1 MEDYYNINLE
11 QYDIGRTYNRN
22 GLKCL
27 FDPIREK
34 FIVLTQE
41 EIIRQKFIRFMIDKM
56 NVPENKIDI
65 EVPLSRF
72 KAGAKGR
79 ADIVIFGQL
88 SQGDDVPV
96 LIVECKAPNVP
107 LFDEVWYQ
115 VDKYDEILGAGY
127 VIVTNGTETL
137 AGKYNK
143 DTFFYDILKR
153 IPTYE
158 ELLEGATVIEDEVFE
173 SWRRPKFS
181 ELLSDQNIKQF
192 KEYGFIGEDTYESLY
207 PLIMNLAGFLN
218 DTHLNIL
225 PNTLEDFKII
235 GEGLRYTNF
244 GNAGGGGYGGDYKYL
259 IIEGKNNND
268 ILISFGIF
276 GTAKTV
282 DDPFW
287 GTRTGNTALIVGS
300 NYDGNDH
307 SSLQLNIDKYT
318 IIHDDYFELWH
329 DGTLTIG
336 GIGSAKRSE
345 VINFIKEHHPSLV
358 NSKNN
363 IVLGLLKRNK
373 EIKWEQEE
381 TKSFFANLIRYAL
394 LRDEFRAIKLKDHK
408 LKNKKHNKRKK

>member
-79 ADIVIFGQL
+79 ADIVIFGEL

-127 VIVTNGTETL
+127 VIVTNGTKTL

-158 ELLEGATVIEDEVFE
+158 ELLEGATVIDDEVFE
-173 SWRRPKFS
+173 FWRRPIFS

-225 PNTLEDFKII
+225 PNTLEGFKII

-244 GNAGGGGYGGDYKYL
+244 
-259 IIEGKNNND
+259 
-268 ILISFGIF
+268 
-276 GTAKTV
+276 
-282 DDPFW
+282 
-287 GTRTGNTALIVGS
+287 
-300 NYDGNDH
+300 
-307 SSLQLNIDKYT
+307 
-318 IIHDDYFELWH
+318 
-329 DGTLTIG
+329 
-336 GIGSAKRSE
+336 
-345 VINFIKEHHPSLV
+345 
-358 NSKNN
+358 
-363 IVLGLLKRNK
+363 
-373 EIKWEQEE
+373 WERGWWW
-381 TKSFFANLIRYAL
+381 IRW
-394 LRDEFRAIKLKDHK
+394 
-408 LKNKKHNKRKK
+408 